1 MKMDDIDIIW
11 KNILQD
17 LKVSLQEVTFNM
29 LVRPLG
35 IKSFDNK
42 KLILIANNRYW
53 KKMLVSKCLDNIH
66 SALKKYTK
74 NPEIKLEIIVDENF
88 RSVLDEN
95 SGLPEKK
102 PEEINVE
109 QIKLPLNEAQIDG
122 LKLTSFG
129 LNTKYSFDNFVVAPC
144 NKFAYACAREVSEHL
159 GSTYNPLF
167 IWGKAGLGKT
177 HLMHAIGIHILFK
190 RHDLKLKYVTTNDFT
205 TDFTNMLLIYKNN
218 PHKRNEFLSKYR
230 NVDIL
235 LIDDVQFLEGKKGTQ
250 DELFSIFDYL
260 HRNGKQIILTAD
272 RPPRDIPTLTDR
284 LRSRFEWGMLAEI
297 TPPAFDARVEILKH
311 KAKLLDLSI
320 SDDVLEFI
328 AGVFKNNVREL
339 EGGLNKVVAF
349 SQINEQELN
358 LQTAKD
364 ALNFASGGKK
374 LSMDIIIEYV
384 GNYFHIEPSEIK
396 GQSRTKDIANARQI
410 TIYLSRELLKASYPQ
425 IGSALDKKHQTIIYS
440 YEKTKE
446 LQQTDKNIKRD
457 INAIIKKLEMEYQI
471 D

>member
-1 MKMDDIDIIW
+1 MNNFDTIW
-11 KNILQD
+11 QNILND
-17 LKVSLQEVTFNM
+17 LKIHFPEMIFKM
-29 LVRPLG
+29 LINPLG
-35 IKSFDNK
+35 IKSFDENK
-42 KLILIANNRYW
+42 LVLIVNNRW
-53 KKMLVSKCLDNIH
+53 WQKTLISNGLNDIH

-74 NPEIKLEIIVDENF
+74 NPEIKLEIIIDKEF

-95 SGLPEKK
+95 CGLNNNK
-102 PEEINVE
+102 PEQVVE
-109 QIKLPLNEAQIDG
+109 QIKLPLNENQIDA

-129 LNTKYSFDNFVVAPC
+129 LNTKYSFDNFVVAPS
-144 NKFAYACAREVSEHL
+144 NKFAYSCAKEVSKNL

-177 HLMHAIGIHILFK
+177 HLMHAIGIHVLFK
-190 RHDLKLKYVTTNDFT
+190 TQGLNLKYVTTNDFT

-218 PHKRNEFLSKYR
+218 PHKRNEFLAKYR

-272 RPPRDIPTLTDR
+272 RPPKDIPTLTDR

-311 KAKLLDLSI
+311 KAKLMNFEVNNE
-320 SDDVLEFI
+320 VLEFI
-328 AGVFKNNVREL
+328 ASVFKNNVREL
-339 EGGLNKVVAF
+339 EGGLNKVIAF

-358 LQTAKD
+358 LECARE
-364 ALNFASGGKK
+364 ALNFVSCGKK
-374 LSMDIIIEYV
+374 LSIGVIIDYV
-384 GNYFHIEPSEIK
+384 ASYFHIEASEIK
-396 GQSRTKDIANARQI
+396 GQSRTKDIANARQLA
-410 TIYLSRELLKASYPQ
+410 IYLSRELLKSSFPQ
-425 IGSALDKKHQTIIYS
+425 IGSAFGDRKHQTVLYS

-446 LQQTDKNIKRD
+446 LKQTDTTIKRD
-457 INAIIKKLEMEYQI
+457 LNAIMEKLEMEYQI

>member
-1 MKMDDIDIIW
+1 MNDIDILW
-11 KNILQD
+11 ENILKD
-17 LKVSLQEVTFNM
+17 LEDSLNPMSFSM
-29 LVRPLG
+29 LIRPLG

-42 KLILIANNRYW
+42 KLTLITNSPYW
-53 KKMLVSKCLDNIH
+53 KKMLVEKCFDQIH

-74 NPEIKLEIIVDENF
+74 NPEIKLEITVDKNF
-88 RSVLDEN
+88 RSVLDKN
-95 SGLPEKK
+95 SGLPAEK
-102 PEEINVE
+102 PAEINVE
-109 QIKLPLNEAQIDG
+109 QIKLPLNENQIDA

-144 NKFAYACAREVSEHL
+144 NKFAYSCAKEVSEHL

-177 HLMHAIGIHILFK
+177 HLMHAIGIHVLFK
-190 RHDLKLKYVTTNDFT
+190 GHGLNLKYVTTNDFT
-205 TDFTNMLLIYKNN
+205 TDFTNMLLVYKNN

-230 NVDIL
+230 NVDVL

-272 RPPRDIPTLTDR
+272 RPPKDIPTLTDR

-311 KAKLLDLSI
+311 KAKLINVDI
-320 SDDVLEFI
+320 DNEVLKFI
-328 AGVFKNNVREL
+328 ANVFKNNVREL
-339 EGGLNKVVAF
+339 EGGLNKVIAF

-358 LQTAKD
+358 LECAKE
-364 ALNFASGGKK
+364 ALSFVSCGEK
-374 LSMDIIIEYV
+374 LSINVIIDYTAS
-384 GNYFHIEPSEIK
+384 YFHIEASEIK

-410 TIYLSRELLKASYPQ
+410 AIYLSRDLLKLSLPQ
-425 IGSALDKKHQTIIYS
+425 IGAVFGNRKHQTILYS
-440 YEKTKE
+440 CEKVKE
-446 LQQTDKNIKRD
+446 LIQTDKNVKRD
-457 INAIIKKLEMEYQI
+457 LNAIMEKLEMEYQI
-471 D
+471 N